1 MPWFR
6 ASYCGVA
13 RYFSNSES
21 QAAASKGGSAPV
33 TGRHSVIERPE
44 PVSRVMPPIT
54 IIATMRAKRME
65 SHRAMPRRAV
75 GAEAGAAAG
84 GGAAAPFSPT
94 SSKILR
100 VLAMLP
106 LRLRV

>member
-1 MPWFR
+1 MLDEGIEGPELLSGGMP
-6 ASYCGVA
+6 
-13 RYFSNSES
+13 
-21 QAAASKGGSAPV
+21 ASK
-33 TGRHSVIERPE
+33 
-44 PVSRVMPPIT
+44 